1 MEDEKFNKFVEERYK
16 KEILWY
22 DTNSQKNQ
30 KIYRSMQWTLIIL
43 SALTPVLIAID
54 FGLTEYGYLKWISV
68 FTAVIVA
75 VFTGVLRTFKY
86 HENWINYRNIC
97 ETLKKE
103 IHLYNGDVGEY
114 ASSNDK
120 KSLFVERVESL
131 ISRENN
137 LWLTTFKK
145 DKKADV

>member
-1 MEDEKFNKFVEERYK
+1 M
-16 KEILWY
+16 
-22 DTNSQKNQ
+22 
-30 KIYRSMQWTLIIL
+30 
-43 SALTPVLIAID
+43 A
-54 FGLTEYGYLKWISV
+54 EYSFLKWIAV

-86 HENWINYRNIC
+86 HENWINYRNIS

-120 KSLFVERVESL
+120 ESLFVERVESL

-145 DKKADV
+145 DKKTDV